1 MRSPFARRSR
11 RAPARLGL
19 DLLENRRLLAITP
32 GNVYD
37 STATWTDADGD
48 TVTVSLTG
56 TVGAGAGFTVELAG
70 IATDNADAT
79 RITLTGLTE
88 DNGLQVV
95 VTPNQLTAQ
104 PGTSFATMYSP
115 GYTNVA
121 FLDAE
126 AGMTGLGGVQL
137 SAAVVNSISLAG
149 IDIGSITLDAGQAP
163 LIDRINTQNNQQA
176 ADTTMYNPVT
186 GLIDLGGIQAK
197 SIDSLVINGAIS
209 APTKN
214 PYDTSV
220 TNDFRSVINVSGRI
234 GSVVGL
240 RSSLSGAIRADSI
253 GSVRVANIA
262 GEITTRNS
270 EEDFAINLPAAFK
283 GFINSA
289 GHLHLGFPLSDGSLI
304 TGQITAGG
312 GISGSDKDSQLDTLY
327 LPGGYVGSLTNTSA
341 LTGIADIAIDGE
353 GALGISSA
361 ASVGSIS
368 ADGFTGDFVVEAATS
383 IGNVEA
389 GSGSFEGHLLAGG
402 DIGAIKAVRSILA
415 TIIAGGDI
423 ASLMTIEG
431 SMESLSIQS
440 GGDIGPMY
448 FGSGILGTSFQA
460 TRDIGHV
467 IVPVGGVQL
476 AYLAAGRD
484 IAGVAVRDG
493 SIENVS
499 VVAGRDI
506 GPISAFGSIARFGI
520 SDTSI
525 VAGRTVADVTARSHT
540 GSAIDALKVE
550 AGEAITNV
558 VGTSYGEFGA
568 LAGAGII
575 DSNFVA
581 GAIGGVIGTSA
592 GGTGIESTKIVSR
605 QAGIGAVSGFGWL
618 DGLAELTV
626 VAQTSIGPITGI
638 ASLDGSGIKG
648 GTFDALYGSIGQI
661 TAEGGAA
668 GGHGI
673 ESTRFQATD
682 LDEEE
687 VGNGR
692 IAGITASANA
702 NGRNA
707 LTDVVVYA
715 GSIGAISATVHGGLD
730 GNGILE
736 GEIRA
741 FSGGIDSIT
750 VDVRSI
756 NGIGIFDGKVQASGD
771 IGGMT
776 VKAFN
781 ATAIQEGTFQS
792 RGNFGAIYAEATKG
806 GNAIDG
812 AVFTAPGRIV
822 LLDPANPPPD
832 TDAFD
837 PKGNFG
843 TITAV
848 AGGTNAQASAIVD
861 STFTAIGDIGLVTA
875 TSRGANAIVRSTF
888 TADSD
893 GDYTPQQLGS
903 PRPWLASG
911 NLAGIAAVAAGR
923 NLAASSAIVD
933 STFTAANIGDV
944 YADVQT
950 VEGGNAI
957 FGSTFTARTAVY
969 DGRGNFDNTGTIGD
983 VLVRN
988 RSSAQPGLGT
998 GIENTAFV
1006 AGSAGAIGDITV
1018 TTSGASGIF
1027 ASSFFA
1033 NVVDLDQNAYTSTI
1047 GNITVNT
1054 GRALTWTIVPVAITG
1069 SSFIA
1074 AAGIGNVTVD
1084 SIGSGITA
1092 STFIAD
1098 FDYLSFTGDPGVL
1111 GDITVKVPGRNA
1123 SGITGSVFSGSS
1135 IGDVTVR
1142 LTADAEQGINAI
1154 ALSAFTAWT
1163 GTIGNVT
1170 VIHSQTGF
1178 LYNVGLGYAVLTSV
1192 FNAFAGIGAITIQG
1206 RTLGAVFIVS
1216 GQPVVLAAS
1225 AAVQPAGSSPTTIG
1239 PVSISMANS
1248 TELTLDAAGGSIGP
1262 LSFTNLASGTM
1273 ITLALAASS
1282 VGNVSVSSP
1291 GGLSTADLSLS
1302 GTVSTLG
1309 ALTVDGN
1316 ATLDVPSI
1324 TTMGNLSVGGTL
1336 TLPRGLPSLAQMGTF
1351 TAGALPGLAR
1361 DVSIGSRSLRGTSIG
1376 AIEIGSINRTKQQKG
1391 LYNFAFSTYAGSP
1404 NAIVA
1409 GKGRNAT
1416 SGGATVEAVRLFRT
1430 AAAQPAPTT
1439 TPTKRKRR

>member
-19 DLLENRRLLAITP
+19 DTLENRRLLAITP
-32 GNVYD
+32 GTVYD

-56 TVGAGAGFTVELAG
+56 TVAGGAGFTVELAG

-79 RITLTGLTE
+79 RITLTGLTVS
-88 DNGLQVV
+88 NGLQIV
-95 VTPNQLTAQ
+95 VTPNQLTTQ
-104 PGTSFATMYSP
+104 PGTGFATMYSP

-126 AGMTGLGGVQL
+126 AGMTGIGGVQL

-149 IDIGSITLDAGQAP
+149 IDVGSITLDAGQAP

-209 APTKN
+209 ALTNN

-270 EEDFAINLPAAFK
+270 AEDFAINLPAAFK

-289 GHLHLGFPLSDGSLI
+289 GHLHLGFPLADGSLI

-312 GISGSDKDSQLDTLY
+312 GISGSDRDSKLDTIF
-327 LPGGYVGSLTNTSA
+327 LPDTFVGSFTNTSTTA
-341 LTGIADIAIDGE
+341 DIAGIAIDGL
-353 GALGISSA
+353 GAIGIVSA
-361 ASVGSIS
+361 AGIGDLS
-368 ADGFTGDFVVEAATS
+368 ADGFDSTFIAYARTS
-383 IGNVEA
+383 IGAINA
-389 GSGSFEGHLLAGG
+389 GSGDFSGRFQAGTDIGLITVPTGDVLGAYIAAGFDLAGLN
-402 DIGAIKAVRSILA
+402 VPN
-415 TIIAGGDI
+415 GGLQGS
-423 ASLMTIEG
+423 SL
-431 SMESLSIQS
+431 
-440 GGDIGPMY
+440 
-448 FGSGILGTSFQA
+448 
-460 TRDIGHV
+460 
-467 IVPVGGVQL
+467 
-476 AYLAAGRD
+476 
-484 IAGVAVRDG
+484 
-493 SIENVS
+493 
-499 VVAGRDI
+499 VAGRDV
-506 GPISAFGSIARFGI
+506 GPINVFGSLAGFGI

-525 VAGRTVADVTARSHT
+525 VAGRTVVGVVARSHT
-540 GSAIDALKVE
+540 GSAIEKLKIE

-558 VGTSYGEFGA
+558 VGTSYGKFGE
-568 LAGAGII
+568 LAGTGII

-581 GAIGGVIGTSA
+581 GTIGGVIGTSA
-592 GGTGIESTKIVSR
+592 GGTGITSTKIVSR

-618 DGLAELTV
+618 DGLADLTV
-626 VAQTSIGPITGI
+626 VAQTDIGPITGI
-638 ASLDGSGIKG
+638 ASLDGSGING
-648 GTFDALYGSIGQI
+648 GTFDALYGSIGSVTGQ
-661 TAEGGAA
+661 GGAA
-668 GGHGI
+668 GGYGI
-673 ESTRFQATD
+673 VNARFQATD

-692 IAGITASANA
+692 IASISASAKA
-702 NGRNA
+702 GDGDA
-707 LTDVVVYA
+707 LNDVVVYA
-715 GSIGAISATVHGGLD
+715 GSIGAVSATVHGGGE
-730 GNGILE
+730 GNGIVA

-756 NGIGIFDGKVQASGD
+756 NGIGIIDGKVQASGD

-812 AVFTAPGRIV
+812 AVFTAPGKIV

-848 AGGTNAQASAIVD
+848 AGGTNALSNAIID
-861 STFTAIGDIGLVTA
+861 STFTAIGNIGLVTA
-875 TSRGANAIVRSTF
+875 TSRGANAIVGSTF

-903 PRPWLASG
+903 LRPWLASG
-911 NLAGIAAVAAGR
+911 NIAGITAVAAGR
-923 NLAASSAIVD
+923 NLVASSAIVE
-933 STFTAANIGDV
+933 STFEAANIGNI

-957 FGSTFTARTAVY
+957 FRSTFTARTAVY

-988 RSSAQPGLGT
+988 RSSAQLGLGT
-998 GIENTAFV
+998 GIENTAFL

-1033 NVVDLDQNAYTSTI
+1033 NVLDLDQNAYTSTI

-1054 GRALTWTIVPVAITG
+1054 GRALAWTIVPVAITG

-1074 AAGIGNVTVD
+1074 AAGIGDVTVD

-1098 FDYLSFTGDPGVL
+1098 FDYLSLTSNPGVL
-1111 GDITVKVPGRNA
+1111 GDITVRVPGRNA
-1123 SGITGSVFSGSS
+1123 SGVTGSAFSGSS
-1135 IGDVTVR
+1135 IGDITVR
-1142 LTADAEQGINAI
+1142 LTDDAQQGINAV
-1154 ALSAFTAWT
+1154 ALSTFTAWT

-1170 VIHSQTGF
+1170 VIHSQTG
-1178 LYNVGLGYAVLTSV
+1178 LLANVGAGYAVLTSV
-1192 FNAFAGIGAITIQG
+1192 FKAFAGIGAITIQG

-1225 AAVQPAGSSPTTIG
+1225 AAIQPAAPTPTTIG
-1239 PVSISMANS
+1239 PVSISTANS

-1262 LSFTNLASGTM
+1262 LAFTNLDAGTV

-1282 VGNVSVSSP
+1282 VGNVTIDAL
-1291 GGLSTADLSLS
+1291 GGLSAADLVLS
-1302 GTVSTLG
+1302 GTVSKLG
-1309 ALTVDGN
+1309 TVTVDGN
-1316 ATLDVPSI
+1316 ASLDMPSI

-1336 TLPRGLPSLAQMGTF
+1336 TLPKGLPSLAQMGTF
-1351 TAGALPGLAR
+1351 AAGALPGLAR

-1376 AIEIGSINRTKQQKG
+1376 AIQIGTINRTKQQKG

-1404 NAIVA
+1404 NAIV
-1409 GKGRNAT
+1409 GSSGRNAT
-1416 SGGATVEAVRLFRT
+1416 SNGATVEAVRLFKT

-1439 TPTKRKRR
+1439 TPAKRKRR

>member
-19 DLLENRRLLAITP
+19 DTLENRRLLAITP
-32 GNVYD
+32 GTVYD

-56 TVGAGAGFTVELAG
+56 TVAAGAGFTVELAG

-79 RITLTGLTE
+79 RITLTGLTVS
-88 DNGLQVV
+88 NGLQIV

-104 PGTSFATMYSP
+104 PGTGFATMYSP

-126 AGMTGLGGVQL
+126 AGMTGIGGVQL

-149 IDIGSITLDAGQAP
+149 IDVGSITLDAGQAP

-209 APTKN
+209 ALTNN

-270 EEDFAINLPAAFK
+270 AEDFAINLPAAFK

-289 GHLHLGFPLSDGSLI
+289 GHLHLGFPLADGSLI

-312 GISGSDKDSQLDTLY
+312 GISGSDRDSLLDTIF
-327 LPGGYVGSLTNTSA
+327 LPDTFIGSFTNTS
-341 LTGIADIAIDGE
+341 TTADVAGIAIDGL
-353 GALGISSA
+353 GAIGIVSA
-361 ASVGSIS
+361 AGIGDLS
-368 ADGFTGDFVVEAATS
+368 ADGFDSTFIAYARTS
-383 IGNVEA
+383 IGEIDA
-389 GSGSFEGHLLAGG
+389 GSGNFAGRFQAG
-402 DIGAIKAVRSILA
+402 TDIGLITVP
-415 TIIAGGDI
+415 TGDV
-423 ASLMTIEG
+423 
-431 SMESLSIQS
+431 
-440 GGDIGPMY
+440 
-448 FGSGILGTSFQA
+448 LG
-460 TRDIGHV
+460 
-467 IVPVGGVQL
+467 
-476 AYLAAGRD
+476 AYIAAGFD
-484 IAGVAVRDG
+484 IAGLNVPNGGLQG
-493 SIENVS
+493 SS
-499 VVAGRDI
+499 LVAGRDV
-506 GPISAFGSIARFGI
+506 GPINVFGSLTGFGI

-525 VAGRTVADVTARSHT
+525 VAGRTVAGVVARSHT
-540 GSAIDALKVE
+540 GPAIEALKVE
-550 AGEAITNV
+550 AGEAITTV
-558 VGTSYGEFGA
+558 VGTSYGEFGEV
-568 LAGAGII
+568 AGAGITK
-575 DSNFVA
+575 SNFVA
-581 GAIGGVIGTSA
+581 GTIGGVIGTSA
-592 GGTGIESTKIVSR
+592 GGTGITSTKIVSR

-618 DGLAELTV
+618 DGLADLTV
-626 VAQTSIGPITGI
+626 VAQTDIGPITGI
-638 ASLDGSGIKG
+638 ASLDGSGING
-648 GTFDALYGSIGQI
+648 GTFDALYGSIGQV
-661 TAEGGAA
+661 TGQGGAA
-668 GGHGI
+668 GGSGI
-673 ESTRFQATD
+673 VSARFQATD

-692 IAGITASANA
+692 IAGVTATASAN
-702 NGRNA
+702 GLTA
-707 LTDVVVYA
+707 LSDVDVYA
-715 GSIGAISATVHGGLD
+715 GSIGAINATVHGGLD
-730 GNGILE
+730 GNGILA

-750 VDVRSI
+750 VNVRSI
-756 NGIGIFDGKVQASGD
+756 NGHGIIDGKIRASDD
-771 IGGMT
+771 IGSLT

-781 ATAIQEGTFQS
+781 ATAILGGEFQT

-806 GNAIDG
+806 GNAIEN
-812 AVFTAPGRIV
+812 AVFSAPGKIV

-848 AGGTNAQASAIVD
+848 AGGTDALANAIVD

-875 TSRGANAIVRSTF
+875 TSKGAGGIVRSTF

-893 GDYTPQQLGS
+893 GDYTPQPLGS
-903 PRPWLASG
+903 LRPWLASG
-911 NLAGIAAVAAGR
+911 NLAGITAVAAGR
-923 NLAASSAIVD
+923 HLVASSAIVE
-933 STFTAANIGDV
+933 SIFEAANIGNV

-988 RSSAQPGLGT
+988 RSSAQLGLGT
-998 GIENTAFV
+998 GIENTAFL
-1006 AGSAGAIGDITV
+1006 AGSAGSIGDITV

-1054 GRALTWTIVPVAITG
+1054 GRALAWTIVPVAITG

-1092 STFIAD
+1092 SFFIAD
-1098 FDYLSFTGDPGVL
+1098 FDYFSFTSDPGVL
-1111 GDITVKVPGRNA
+1111 GNITVRVPGRSA

-1135 IGDVTVR
+1135 IGNVTVR
-1142 LTADAEQGINAI
+1142 LTDDAEQGINAI

-1178 LYNVGLGYAVLTSV
+1178 LANVGAGYAVLTSV

-1216 GQPVVLAAS
+1216 GQPVVFAAS
-1225 AAVQPAGSSPTTIG
+1225 AAIQPAAPTPTTIG

-1262 LSFTNLASGTM
+1262 LAFTDLTSGAV
-1273 ITLALAASS
+1273 ITLALAAST
-1282 VGNVSVSSP
+1282 VGNVTISSP
-1291 GGLSTADLSLS
+1291 GGLSAADLVLS
-1302 GTVSTLG
+1302 GTISKLG
-1309 ALTVDGN
+1309 TVTVDGN
-1316 ATLDVPSI
+1316 ASLDVPSV
-1324 TTMGNLSVGGTL
+1324 TTMGSLTVGGTL
-1336 TLPRGLPSLAQMGTF
+1336 TLPKGLPSLAQMGAF
-1351 TAGALPGLAR
+1351 NVGALSGLSR

-1376 AIEIGSINRTKQQKG
+1376 AIQIGTINRTKQQKG

-1404 NAIVA
+1404 NAIV
-1409 GKGRNAT
+1409 GSSGRNAT
-1416 SGGATVEAVRLFRT
+1416 SKGATIDVVRLFKT
-1430 AAAQPAPTT
+1430 AAAPPAPTT
-1439 TPTKRKRR
+1439 TPAKKKRR